1 MLAARGIPADYMR
14 IRGFPFGE
22 SVENFIKHHNFCFV
36 VEQNRDA
43 QLRSLLVLETS
54 VGKDRL
60 RSILN
65 YGGFPLS
72 ARHVVEPVMSQV
84 PPELHSVTTTQDA
97 SSRTVVS
104 DTWE

>member
-1 MLAARGIPADYMR
+1 
-14 IRGFPFGE
+14 
-22 SVENFIKHHNFCFV
+22 VEKN
-36 VEQNRDA
+36 
-43 QLRSLLVLETS
+43 
-54 VGKDRL
+54 RL

-84 PPELHSVTTTQDA
+84 PPELHSVTTPKDS
-97 SSRTVVS
+97 SSRTIVS